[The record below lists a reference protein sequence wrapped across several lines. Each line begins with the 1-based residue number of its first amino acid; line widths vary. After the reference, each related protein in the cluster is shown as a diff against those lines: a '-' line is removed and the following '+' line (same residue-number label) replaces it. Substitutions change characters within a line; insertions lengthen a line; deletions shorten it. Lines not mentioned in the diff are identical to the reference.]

1 MNTVNDDIVDQ
12 KIEIISV
19 GELNR
24 SAKHLL
30 ENAFNN
36 ISVVGEISNM
46 SRPSSG
52 HIYFTLKDED
62 GAIGCAMWRSQA
74 SKLNFSPENGDKC
87 ILKGQVSIYPA
98 SGRYQ
103 LMVKSIEQAGS
114 GNLMQQFEDLKKKLD
129 REGLF
134 DVKNKLPLPDSPK
147 HIAVITSAS
156 TAAFQD
162 ILSTI
167 KRRAPSAQISL
178 SKAVVQGDTAPRTI
192 IKALERII
200 VFNENN
206 IQNQIDTVILARG
219 GGSIEDLWCF
229 NNEDLAREISAFPL
243 PTISGVGHEIDFTI
257 CDFVSDIRSPT
268 PTAAAELVSEFN
280 FKALDKLDSYF
291 HEITSRIS
299 HSLKL
304 KRHSIS
310 AAKSNLKSPLT
321 ILREQNQKLDNL
333 ELRIKQ
339 SIKLNSQS
347 NNQNL
352 NNYYLRL
359 MEKNPKNLLQQ
370 LETRIKNIS
379 KILEMNIKN
388 KLSIKAIKIRDSNK
402 NLMILNPLS
411 ILDRGYSII
420 QNKKGKAIKGNS
432 DVSVG
437 ENLTAR
443 LSEGFLEIEVKD
455 AIAKK

>member
-178 SKAVVQGDTAPRTI
+178 SKAVVEGDTAPRTI
-192 IKALERII
+192 IKALERIL

-280 FKALDKLDSYF
+280 FKALDKLIKSFKIKFTYKFSSSCWCWRSNIRNKITNREIYF
-291 HEITSRIS
+291 M
-299 HSLKL
+299 
-304 KRHSIS
+304 
-310 AAKSNLKSPLT
+310 P
-321 ILREQNQKLDNL
+321 
-333 ELRIKQ
+333 
-339 SIKLNSQS
+339 NS
-347 NNQNL
+347 
-352 NNYYLRL
+352 
-359 MEKNPKNLLQQ
+359 
-370 LETRIKNIS
+370 
-379 KILEMNIKN
+379 
-388 KLSIKAIKIRDSNK
+388 
-402 NLMILNPLS
+402 
-411 ILDRGYSII
+411 
-420 QNKKGKAIKGNS
+420 
-432 DVSVG
+432 
-437 ENLTAR
+437 
-443 LSEGFLEIEVKD
+443 
-455 AIAKK
+455 